1 MTDKPSA
8 GNYKILSLLIVLL
21 VVLIPGCARER
32 RTIYL
37 PPPVAP
43 PDKQITLVG
52 FTIQAGAF
60 SRVENAARLT
70 TVLQERGLD
79 ATYFKADDGLYK
91 VRFGN
96 FTTRDQAEKSAL
108 AMRADGVISDFY
120 LVTPEEQSASRTE
133 DRGINYLRTE
143 IVKSA
148 SNYIGIP
155 YLWGG
160 NNADSGFDCSGLTMA
175 VYRLNGVR
183 LPRSSQEQYEKG
195 APIDQ
200 GNLNHGDLVFFAT
213 KKVRSVSHVG
223 IYMGEGQFIHAPGQ
237 GKQIRFDSL
246 DHKYYKSRYLGGRS
260 YL

>member
-1 MTDKPSA
+1 MTDRPNA
-8 GNYKILSLLIVLL
+8 GNYKTLSLLIVLL

-37 PPPVAP
+37 PPPIAP
-43 PDKQITLVG
+43 PDRQIPLVG

-96 FTTRDQAEKSAL
+96 FTTRNQAEISAL
-108 AMRADGVISDFY
+108 ALRADGVISDFY
-120 LVTPEEQSASRTE
+120 LVTPEEQPASRTE
-133 DRGINYLRTE
+133 DRGINYLRAE

-148 SNYIGIP
+148 RNYIGIP

-160 NNADSGFDCSGLTMA
+160 NAADSGFDCSGLTMA

-183 LPRSSQEQYEKG
+183 LPRSSQEQYERG

-200 GNLNHGDLVFFAT
+200 GKLTQGDLVFFAT
-213 KKVRSVSHVG
+213 EKVRSVSHVG

-237 GKQIRFDSL
+237 GKHIRFDSL